1 VVGVSD
7 ESQPLAGYL
16 GSDARITKRAASELV
31 EAGYSLELGDAPL
44 LQEGL
49 IASHLAH
56 VVALSEAEV
65 VPAADQQALLSA
77 LLDLA
82 SSPPD
87 QDEIDPR
94 YGDLYNWHEH
104 LLEARVGAAAGWL
117 SAGRARREAGRI
129 AFRIALRGLLLEM
142 FEATNRLAE
151 ALVDAAQRYQ
161 DLPMPDYSYLQV
173 AQVTTFGHYILSFAF
188 PALRDAERIR
198 RAHKWVNQSPA
209 GVGAT
214 AGTRYPLDRERL
226 AGLLAFE
233 APIPHSR
240 DAMWQTDG
248 IADIG
253 LAATSAVVNCSRLA
267 EDLEIFA
274 SDEFA
279 FIELDEEMCRA
290 SVAMP
295 QKRNPYAIPVIRGAA
310 GLLLGRLT
318 GLIALQK
325 TPSART
331 DNLIYAYGETTETVA
346 TATSVLAL
354 AGIMIRGMRARPD
367 RMVMR
372 VEESFAAATDVAE
385 AIGLHLGI
393 DYRTAYRIVGR
404 AVAAT
409 VAEGDQSLSAEGVR
423 EAANDVLG
431 HSVDLPNDLLEA
443 SLSAEA
449 NLTARGVVDTGD
461 RAEFSA
467 MLSSVRREI
476 ACNGSWI
483 TQRRRTQEALWP
495 RLRESVAA
503 RLKAV
508 EARAA

>member
-1 VVGVSD
+1 MSD

-56 VVALSEAEV
+56 VLALSEAEV
-65 VPAADQQALLSA
+65 VPAADQQALLPA

-104 LLEARVGAAAGWL
+104 LLQARVGAAAGWL

-129 AFRIALRGLLLEM
+129 AFRIAIRGLLLEM

-151 ALVDAAQRYQ
+151 ALVDAAQRYH

-173 AQVTTFGHYILSFAF
+173 AQATTFGHYILSFAF

-198 RAHKWVNQSPA
+198 RAHRWVNQSPA

-226 AGLLAFE
+226 AELLAFE
-233 APIPHSR
+233 AHIPHSR

-274 SDEFA
+274 SDEFG

-331 DNLIYAYGETTETVA
+331 DNLIYAYGEAAETVA
-346 TATSVLAL
+346 TATSVLGL
-354 AGIMIRGMRARPD
+354 AGAMIRGMRAHPD
-367 RMVMR
+367 RMDMR
-372 VEESFAAATDVAE
+372 LRDSFAFATDTAE
-385 AIGLHLGI
+385 AISLHLGI

-404 AVAAT
+404 AVAT
-409 VAEGDQSLSAEGVR
+409 LTSEGDQALRAEAVR
-423 EAANDVLG
+423 QAADDLLG
-431 HSVDLPNDLLEA
+431 HSVDLPNELFKA
-443 SLSAEA
+443 SLNAQA
-449 NLTARGVVDTGD
+449 NLAARGVIDTGE
-461 RAEFSA
+461 RADFAA
-467 MLSSVRREI
+467 MISSTRREI
-476 ACNGSWI
+476 ASNVSWI
-483 TQRRRTQEALWP
+483 RQRGRAQEALWP
-495 RLRESVAA
+495 RLREAVDA
-503 RLKAV
+503 RLESVGAQ
-508 EARAA
+508 AA